1 MNNVKTEQIN
11 LSGTQMKPMLKV
23 PNEPAPDLVLGRCA
37 RIAAAGNEDKT
48 RRICAKAEILV
59 YW

>member
-11 LSGTQMKPMLKV
+11 LSGTQMKPMLKM
-23 PNEPAPDLVLGRCA
+23 PSEPAHDLVLGRCG
-37 RIAAAGNEDKT
+37 RIAAAGNEVKS
-48 RRICAKAEILV
+48 RGICAKAGILV

>member
-11 LSGTQMKPMLKV
+11 LSGTKMRSMLKM
-23 PNEPAPDLVLGRCA
+23 PSELDHELVLGRCG
-37 RIAAAGNEDKT
+37 RIAAAGNEVKT
-48 RRICAKAEILV
+48 SGACAKAGILV